1 MRKLGTPVLCALI
14 CVVTLAVAGPLAT
27 AQRGGQ
33 SGSRVLGGHVFNGR
47 EEPVAKAIVYL
58 KNTKTLTIKTY
69 ITDPD
74 GTYHFPALAQNVDY
88 EVYAEQNGARSDVKT
103 LSAFDNRKLV
113 SINLKIKER

>member
-1 MRKLGTPVLCALI
+1 MRKLGTPVVCALI
-14 CVVTLAVAGPLAT
+14 LVLLATAGPLAT

-33 SGSRVLGGHVFNGR
+33 SGSRVLAGHVFNAH
-47 EEPVAKAIVYL
+47 EEPVTKAIVYL

-74 GTYHFPALAQNVDY
+74 GTYHFPSLAPNVDY

-103 LSAFDNRKLV
+103 LSGFDNRKLV